1 MISPTQ
7 PYPQSQALCLLHPL
21 WGGRVIM
28 IKFCDV
34 MMVLVIV
41 VVVIEMM
48 SICWYLRAVMVAP
61 HEITLRSTF
70 PLVRVNRHTWSMS
83 KVKMMVLEIFHR
95 WSRFCAILFKRDEPR
110 HLPWQKSS
118 DGIISKNVFFH
129 LLTIRRS
136 AKAVFCDRRH
146 LLKFSLQQD
155 LWTKIITNIVFQSFR
170 LCSRTAL
177 QVLST
182 EYTLW
187 LLWPKNWKGEDFV
200 SASVDPCTPALPM
213 LTSTTTQAT
222 ETKHDLW
229 ISKKYFSSGTD
240 FTQQGFNPKKYFIC
254 WNCCWH
260 LRTHWLC
267 ENHCRP
273 QQRCCVVYPLTTDPS
288 EGLVLLFARDTLHCF
303 ELLN

>member
-1 MISPTQ
+1 
-7 PYPQSQALCLLHPL
+7 
-21 WGGRVIM
+21 
-28 IKFCDV
+28 

-61 HEITLRSTF
+61 HEITLSSTF

-83 KVKMMVLEIFHR
+83 KVKMMELEIFHR
-95 WSRFCAILFKRDEPR
+95 WSRFCAILCKRDEPR

-155 LWTKIITNIVFQSFR
+155 LWTKIITNFVFQSFR

-182 EYTLW
+182 DYTVTIVAEKLERGGFCFC
-187 LLWPKNWKGEDFV
+187 LGRFVYSSTSNVDLNNHTGHIYRTRCTDMQKNI
-200 SASVDPCTPALPM
+200 SAQVQTLHSRV
-213 LTSTTTQAT
+213 
-222 ETKHDLW
+222 H
-229 ISKKYFSSGTD
+229 
-240 FTQQGFNPKKYFIC
+240 NPK
-254 WNCCWH
+254 
-260 LRTHWLC
+260 
-267 ENHCRP
+267 
-273 QQRCCVVYPLTTDPS
+273 
-288 EGLVLLFARDTLHCF
+288 
-303 ELLN
+303 

>member
-1 MISPTQ
+1 M
-7 PYPQSQALCLLHPL
+7 A
-21 WGGRVIM
+21 
-28 IKFCDV
+28 
-34 MMVLVIV
+34 
-41 VVVIEMM
+41 
-48 SICWYLRAVMVAP
+48 
-61 HEITLRSTF
+61 EI
-70 PLVRVNRHTWSMS
+70 
-83 KVKMMVLEIFHR
+83 IR
-95 WSRFCAILFKRDEPR
+95 WH
-110 HLPWQKSS
+110 HLK
-118 DGIISKNVFFH
+118 KCFFFH

-200 SASVDPCTPALPM
+200 SASVDSCTPALPM

-229 ISKKYFSSGTD
+229 ICKKYFSSGTD
-240 FTQQGFNPKKYFIC
+240 FTQQGLQSKEVFYLLKLLLTFA
-254 WNCCWH
+254 
-260 LRTHWLC
+260 
-267 ENHCRP
+267 
-273 QQRCCVVYPLTTDPS
+273 YPLTLWKSLPTPATMLCSVPIDHWPEWGTCFAFCTRYIVLNFWTRTHGTHHYHIKS
-288 EGLVLLFARDTLHCF
+288 QNTATISFSVIYLAVFGHHWQIINAFGKIPPNKQTLCIFLVESIKRRTRWGKVIQRGRKGAFLLF
-303 ELLN
+303 